1 MTELDVLL
9 RLRRWRTRL
18 ERSGAPTRE
27 ALARRVTVARSISE
41 IEMLRREVERLE
53 AERAQL
59 PAVVASPLRLRV
71 PR

>member
-1 MTELDVLL
+1 MLIQTPS
-9 RLRRWRTRL
+9 
-18 ERSGAPTRE
+18 RSHNPCAE
-27 ALARRVTVARSISE
+27 ALARRETVARSISE